1 MELEGVEIGGRCRAL
16 QQLILARLRLDIED
30 PLGLTFIIN
39 SCDHLLQFVKC
50 DNGQSFIQE
59 PGNPVSSNGSDLVI
73 QGCASPADNVSDFIP
88 AEKLKEKLS
97 FRSGDD
103 GTAWSV
109 KKGSKSW
116 SASEILGLRL
126 HYDKQ
131 NEVQDTNN
139 PADLMP
145 QPPRCAFHD
154 QDAWAPAIK
163 KETISTLTAIK
174 KEALRIIDR
183 QLIRVSSLSSHLP
196 TLSQRIPL
204 SRGSRFLSSRSPAS
218 VRLSLLPP
226 PQTELIPRAASAAG

>member
-1 MELEGVEIGGRCRAL
+1 MELEGAGIGGRCRAL

-39 SCDHLLQFVKC
+39 SCDHLLHFVKC
-50 DNGQSFIQE
+50 ENGHSFIQE
-59 PGNPVSSNGSDLVI
+59 PGNPGSSKNSELGI
-73 QGCASPADNVSDFIP
+73 QGCAPPADKVSDLIP
-88 AEKLKEKLS
+88 AETLKEHLS

-131 NEVQDTNN
+131 TEYHDTNN
-139 PADLMP
+139 PAELIS
-145 QPPRCAFHD
+145 QPPGSAFHD
-154 QDAWAPAIK
+154 QDTWPDIK
-163 KETISTLTAIK
+163 KETISTLAAIK

-183 QLIRVSSLSSHLP
+183 QLIRVSEVVPHLSSFL
-196 TLSQRIPL
+196 LSTTP
-204 SRGSRFLSSRSPAS
+204 SGSRNYGSTPAS
-218 VRLSLLPP
+218 PPLPCL
-226 PQTELIPRAASAAG
+226 TS

>member
-1 MELEGVEIGGRCRAL
+1 MELEGEIGGRCRAL

-50 DNGQSFIQE
+50 ENGQSFVQE
-59 PGNPVSSNGSDLVI
+59 PGNPDSSNSWELAI
-73 QGCASPADNVSDFIP
+73 HGCATPPDKTSDFIP
-88 AEKLKEKLS
+88 AEKLKEHLS
-97 FRSGDD
+97 FQRDD

-131 NEVQDTNN
+131 SEHQDTNN
-139 PADLMP
+139 PAELMP
-145 QPPRCAFHD
+145 RQPGSAFHD
-154 QDAWAPAIK
+154 QDSWALAIK

-183 QLIRVSSLSSHLP
+183 QLIRVSNIALSPSSFALYN
-196 TLSQRIPL
+196 Q
-204 SRGSRFLSSRSPAS
+204 FLSCRTC
-218 VRLSLLPP
+218 L
-226 PQTELIPRAASAAG
+226 